1 MWDATFKH
9 KKNQNKMESK
19 AIGVNL
25 KNSKCYLCPFFSFSI
40 GFSLMSPNS
49 HLEFFIFHHK
59 ANGLVNESRPDA

>member
-9 KKNQNKMESK
+9 REKQNKMESK

-25 KNSKCYLCPFFSFSI
+25 KNSKCSLCPFFSFSR
-40 GFSLMSPNS
+40 GLSLSPNS

-59 ANGLVNESRPDA
+59 ANSLVNESRPDA